1 MPSHIITWVKDDLN
15 GALADYNQ
23 AIKLNPKYG
32 AAYRNR
38 GNAKRKKGDL
48 NGASADFNRAIKL
61 GSRSVD
67 AVGTPD

>member
-1 MPSHIITWVKDDLN
+1 MASK
-15 GALADYNQ
+15 
-23 AIKLNPKYG
+23 AIELNPKYG
-32 AAYRNR
+32 VAYRNR

-67 AVGTPD
+67 AVEIPD